1 MGNSTAVE
9 KMGRLYD
16 LLAPE
21 GEGDGIAK
29 DHANDEVLKLR
40 KDAGVSTVL
49 RHSLQQ
55 TFAGIAQWLSDDE
68 VLIYEQFS
76 KLLLDTSPKGQKNL
90 TLKAVSILKDLE
102 QFSAPVSQLDLM
114 K

>member
-1 MGNSTAVE
+1 MT
-9 KMGRLYD
+9 YD

-29 DHANDEVLKLR
+29 EHANDKVLKLL

-55 TFAGIAQWLSDDE
+55 TFAGIAQWLSDATNSF
-68 VLIYEQFS
+68 LNCSWILPQ
-76 KLLLDTSPKGQKNL
+76 KGKR
-90 TLKAVSILKDLE
+90 T
-102 QFSAPVSQLDLM
+102 
-114 K
+114 

>member
-68 VLIYEQFS
+68 VLI
-76 KLLLDTSPKGQKNL
+76 
-90 TLKAVSILKDLE
+90 
-102 QFSAPVSQLDLM
+102 
-114 K
+114 